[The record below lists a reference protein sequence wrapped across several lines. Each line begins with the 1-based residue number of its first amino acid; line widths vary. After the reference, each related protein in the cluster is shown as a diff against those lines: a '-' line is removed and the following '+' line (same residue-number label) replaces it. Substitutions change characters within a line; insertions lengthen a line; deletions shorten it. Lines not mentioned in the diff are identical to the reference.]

1 MADFYGDMA
10 KMAGELLSPT
20 SQGGLGQG
28 QITLIKSTVT
38 QPSNPWEQPTT
49 SSVSEVLKA
58 AARGVDKE
66 LVGVEVGG
74 IVIAA
79 TDIQIVAAVP
89 FNMYEAGDSLAIDG
103 NPVQIISYTK
113 IPAAG
118 TTSAIKFIVR
128 A

>member
-1 MADFYGDMA
+1 MADFYSDMA

-38 QPSNPWEQPTT
+38 QPSNPWDQPTT

-89 FNMYEAGDSLAIDG
+89 LNMYKAGDSLAIDG
-103 NPVQIISYTK
+103 NPVQIISYAK

-118 TTSAIKFIVR
+118 ITSAIKFIVR